1 MSSLSSPRK
10 KSGRPTRW
18 AGTGTVVLA
27 LVFLV
32 ALVFAANHNDVLGW
46 VLAVTAFGWLVLST
60 VVYIGVHKAAQFGA
74 SQVRQAQA
82 SLASATGS
90 VTSSRGR
97 SGASAGTTVVEEAPS
112 SGVRDIKLEHSFKI
126 IEVQAR
132 VITEGLA
139 AGEAGRERVERALE
153 TIAITASNGRGML
166 RPDADDAVPGV
177 VVD

>member
-1 MSSLSSPRK
+1 MYSLGTSRK

-32 ALVFAANHNDVLGW
+32 ALVFAANNNDVLGW

-60 VVYIGVHKAAQFGA
+60 VVYIGVYKAAKFGA

-82 SLASATGS
+82 SLATATGAGGS
-90 VTSSRGR
+90 AGGR
-97 SGASAGTTVVEEAPS
+97 TGATAGTTVIDETPS

-132 VITEGLA
+132 VIAEGLA
-139 AGEAGRERVERALE
+139 AGDAGRDRVERALE
-153 TIAITASNGRGML
+153 TISITASNGRGML
-166 RPDADDAVPGV
+166 KPDADNAVPGV